1 MKIVLEI
8 PDDTR
13 GAFFTYVHGG
23 HANLKMSVHAM
34 DEDNFKE
41 TVIVCKP
48 DKDGKKGGQTFDKRR
63 NE

>member
-13 GAFFTYVHGG
+13 GAFFTYVYGG

-34 DEDNFKE
+34 NEDNFKE
-41 TVIVCKP
+41 TVIVCDP
-48 DKDGKKGGQTFDKRR
+48 YTNGEKGGKST
-63 NE
+63 